1 MEWIALALLV
11 LMVAGGLSFV
21 WSLVRPWR
29 LVTARRVV
37 VNLRSGQAIDG
48 LLIRKQGPLLFI
60 SEARLHEGSENPTP
74 IDGQAVI
81 ERETIDFIQML

>member
-11 LMVAGGLSFV
+11 LMAALVGGFV
-21 WSLVRPWR
+21 WSVTRPWR
-29 LVTARRVV
+29 LVKARRVV

-48 LLIRKQGPLLFI
+48 LLTRQQGPLLFL
-60 SEARLHEGSENPTP
+60 SDARLHEGSENPAP

-81 ERETIDFIQML
+81 ERQTIDFIQML

>member
-11 LMVAGGLSFV
+11 LMAALAGGFL
-21 WSLVRPWR
+21 WSVTRPWQ
-29 LVTARRVV
+29 LVKARRVV

-48 LLIRKQGPLLFI
+48 LLTRQQGPLLFL
-60 SEARLHEGSENPTP
+60 SEARLLEGSDQPTP

-81 ERETIDFIQML
+81 ERQTIDFIQML